1 MSTHRSKSP
10 APGGED
16 AKIEEEVTN
25 EEIMLDDS
33 PNQSAKRG
41 NEAEQIDNVTPLS
54 NNTPRG

>member
-33 PNQSAKRG
+33 PN
-41 NEAEQIDNVTPLS
+41 
-54 NNTPRG
+54 